1 MTEAQASSSSRQW
14 TFLTNHGHAII
25 YLNSHPDARIR
36 DIAAVI
42 GITERAAQA
51 ILSDL
56 EADGYITKT
65 KIGRRNHYE
74 LHDSLKFRH
83 PVEAGH
89 KVSELLEIFSEPTAR
104 LAQ

>member
-1 MTEAQASSSSRQW
+1 MIEDSAPTSSRQW

-36 DIAAVI
+36 DIADAV

-56 EADGYITKT
+56 EAGGYVTKT

-89 KVSELLEIFSEPTAR
+89 KVSELLEIFSAPTAR